1 MAFKEMVGQKVP
13 NVTFHTRQ
21 DGEWVDV
28 TTDELFDGKK
38 VVLFS
43 LPGAF
48 TPTCSSMHLPRYCMA
63 NLKSWVWMTSSACRS
78 MTPLS

>member
-38 VVLFS
+38 SRAV
-43 LPGAF
+43 
-48 TPTCSSMHLPRYCMA
+48 
-63 NLKSWVWMTSSACRS
+63 
-78 MTPLS
+78 